1 MPANADETAT
11 NREYK
16 DSVFTLLFGEKENLL
31 ELYNAIENTS
41 YGSDTDIK
49 ITTLR
54 NALYKGQI
62 NDISF
67 VINGKVVV
75 LVEHQSTIN
84 ENIPLRMLTYMSKV
98 YGKTVPRRKI
108 YQETQITIPRPEF
121 IVLYNGNKKYPDS
134 KVLKLSDMF
143 AGSCAGDTPDL
154 ELVVRVFNINKGH
167 NKKFA
172 ERSKLLK
179 GYETFVYLAKKHAQT
194 MSRDAAIDLAIDE
207 CIRQKVLKD
216 FLEEHSSEVRNMLFH
231 KWNWDEALDVRY
243 EEGEA
248 KGVAIGEAR
257 GVKKGMKKGIAI
269 GRDETLLQT
278 ARNMKAKGL
287 NIALIAE
294 ITGLSEK
301 DIEGLDI

>member
-1 MPANADETAT
+1 MPAKAGETKT
-11 NREYK
+11 NRKYK
-16 DSVFTLLFGEKENLL
+16 DSVFTLLFGEKKNLL

-49 ITTLR
+49 ITTLK
-54 NALYKGQI
+54 NVLYKGCA

-75 LVEHQSTIN
+75 LMEHQSTIN

-108 YQETQITIPRPEF
+108 YQETRITIPKPEF
-121 IVLYNGNKKYPDS
+121 IVLYNGNKKYPDR

-143 AGSCAGDTPDL
+143 AGACSGDTPDL

-167 NKKFA
+167 NKVFA
-172 ERSKLLK
+172 ERSKLLN
-179 GYETFVYLAKKHAQT
+179 GYETFVYLAKKYAET
-194 MSRDAAIDLAIDE
+194 MSRDSAIDRAIED
-207 CIRQKVLKD
+207 CIGQEVLKD

-231 KWNWDEALDVRY
+231 KWNWDEALEVRF

-257 GVKKGMKKGIAI
+257 GVAIGEARGVAIGEARGMKKG
-269 GRDETLLQT
+269 E
-278 ARNMKAKGL
+278 ARVLELVAKGYSL
-287 NIALIAE
+287 ERIKKILKHDASLRR
-294 ITGLSEK
+294 
-301 DIEGLDI
+301 